1 MKFIHFIRH
10 LMSGGCPDEDLTE
23 VKRGKMKCS
32 KCEREF
38 FVFKTY

>member
-1 MKFIHFIRH
+1 MKLIHFILH
-10 LMSGGCPDEDLTE
+10 LLNGGCPDEDLVSE
-23 VKRGKMKCS
+23 KRGVMKCS